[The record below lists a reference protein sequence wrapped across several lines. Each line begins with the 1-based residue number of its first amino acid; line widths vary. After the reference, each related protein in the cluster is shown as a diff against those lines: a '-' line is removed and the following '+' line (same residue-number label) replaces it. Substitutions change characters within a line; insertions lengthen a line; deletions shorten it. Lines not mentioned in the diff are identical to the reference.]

1 MQRFFK
7 NVPSSP
13 LTAGTNT
20 PNYTADARQ
29 TPTDAL
35 LGLNRAV
42 PHPSS
47 SQLASGVVAWAGV
60 LRGCGRPFLGRFSSL
75 PRNGYRRLER
85 FRPRST
91 LDFFAQRW
99 PP

>member
-1 MQRFFK
+1 MFAAGAHIGWADQCE
-7 NVPSSP
+7 SALQ
-13 LTAGTNT
+13 LTHF
-20 PNYTADARQ
+20 DQ
-29 TPTDAL
+29 THN
-35 LGLNRAV
+35 LNLT
-42 PHPSS
+42 
-47 SQLASGVVAWAGV
+47 LAIISWAGV

-91 LDFFAQRW
+91 PDFFAQRW